1 MPLDKNGLL
10 QDLKAALQRQ
20 GEKEGEEVRDQAEGI
35 DQFAQDVAA
44 AIDKFVRSGDVKTAV
59 TTAVTTVNAAG
70 QAVFTSPE
78 GAGATISPGKGA
90 GAGAGKGL
98 GKVT

>member
-1 MPLDKNGLL
+1 MPLDKIGLVRNI
-10 QDLKAALQRQ
+10 KAALQRQ
-20 GEKEGEEVRDQAEGI
+20 GEKDGEEVRDQQDGM
-35 DQFAQDVAA
+35 DQFANDVAA
-44 AIDKFVRSGDVKTAV
+44 AIDQFVRSGDVNTAVNTAV
-59 TTAVTTVNAAG
+59 TTINSAG

-90 GAGAGKGL
+90 GPGVGKGK